1 MASVSEHFPPRSPGR
16 PRSARA
22 HRAIL
27 DAAIDLFAEQGYQAM
42 SIEVI
47 AARAGVGKT
56 TVYRRWPSKE
66 DLIVDA
72 IDELILEVHLPDTG
86 SLRDDLIELLVQLQG
101 ALTTSRAGAVFPR
114 MAAEVAAGSP
124 PGRTYLDR
132 VVGPR
137 LGMLEGVLRRGIER
151 GELPQ
156 DVDVDVVRSMLIGP
170 LITWKLIGRLQ
181 RRGARARAERIVDT
195 VLRGTRA

>member
-1 MASVSEHFPPRSPGR
+1 MESVSEHFPPRSPGR

-72 IDELILEVHLPDTG
+72 IDELILEVHPPDTG

-124 PGRTYLDR
+124 LGRKYLDR